1 MHAFVEA
8 RHEPLSI
15 HLSTGLTFPLHLH
28 PQLELFLVL
37 TGSSSVTVRGQTQVL
52 GPGALALIFPNQV
65 HSYTGGYAD
74 TLLRSHPEDPFLS
87 GEKLHPN
94 VPYAIQEL
102 EREARLQRESP
113 VFGPLIQLVL
123 ARALP
128 QLSLA
133 KNSAA
138 DRRELTYQ
146 ISQYVGEH
154 FREPLTLGT
163 LARELGMNKYHL
175 SHVFSEKMG
184 QSFPAYLS
192 RIRISCACSALAET
206 DRSVTQIAE
215 ECGFESQRSFFRVF
229 QQQLG
234 TTPLQ
239 YRKNARSPEASPG
252 RGEG

>member
-1 MHAFVEA
+1 M
-8 RHEPLSI
+8 R
-15 HLSTGLTFPLHLH
+15 T
-28 PQLELFLVL
+28 
-37 TGSSSVTVRGQTQVL
+37 
-52 GPGALALIFPNQV
+52 
-65 HSYTGGYAD
+65 
-74 TLLRSHPEDPFLS
+74 
-87 GEKLHPN
+87 
-94 VPYAIQEL
+94 
-102 EREARLQRESP
+102 
-113 VFGPLIQLVL
+113 
-123 ARALP
+123 LP

-252 RGEG
+252 RGGRVAPGRFLLTNG

>member
-1 MHAFVEA
+1 MHSYTAL
-8 RHEPLSI
+8 EPG
-15 HLSTGLTFPLHLH
+15 TGAV
-28 PQLELFLVL
+28 LVVCDL
-37 TGSSSVTVRGQTQVL
+37 
-52 GPGALALIFPNQV
+52 
-65 HSYTGGYAD
+65 SYTGGYAD

-146 ISQYVGEH
+146 ISQYWGEH
-154 FREPLTLGT
+154 FREPLTWAPWPGSW
-163 LARELGMNKYHL
+163 GMNKYHL

-234 TTPLQ
+234 TTPC
-239 YRKNARSPEASPG
+239 NTARTPARRRRP
-252 RGEG
+252 RGGGKGSAGEILPH